1 MSLNWTWEWDPF
13 REFERLQEEL
23 DRLFEWMS
31 PFRPLRGEEVYPR
44 INVGEAPDKV
54 LVYIFAPGVDPK
66 SVELS
71 LEDNLLSI
79 SGERKA
85 EEALG
90 VEEVKPE
97 RFARRERFSGRFS
110 RVISLPES
118 VDPEQVEAEYRNGI
132 IVVSIGKKEAHKT
145 KKIEVKAA

>member
-1 MSLNWTWEWDPF
+1 MPLNWTWEWDPF

-23 DRLFEWMS
+23 DRLFEWVS

-54 LVYIFAPGVDPK
+54 WVYIFAPGLDPK
-66 SVELS
+66 EVELS
-71 LEDNLLSI
+71 LEGNLLSI

-85 EEALG
+85 EAALG
-90 VEEVKPE
+90 VEEIKPE

-118 VDPEQVEAEYRNGI
+118 VDPAQVEAEYRNGI
-132 IVVSIGKKEAHKT
+132 IVVKIGKKEERKA
-145 KKIEVKAA
+145 KKIEVKTA